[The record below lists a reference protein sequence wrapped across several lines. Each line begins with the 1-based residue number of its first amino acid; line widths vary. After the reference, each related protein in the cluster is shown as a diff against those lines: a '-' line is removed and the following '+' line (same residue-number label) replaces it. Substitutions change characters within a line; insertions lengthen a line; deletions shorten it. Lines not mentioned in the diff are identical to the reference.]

1 MWHFLLNFRP
11 AQTCSVVDPPLG
23 ASGDKGWK
31 LANFYV
37 LFASSNNI
45 YVRAPPFTLYIQI
58 RSKRDFLPSDQAF
71 NVLLPCKVL
80 LRCMVGCMESHLKRE
95 GVIWKSDWGPWFVFR
110 FAIPARRYPH
120 IFPTSILTNVSIY
133 FLKVEGNSSQIILPK
148 NIFQTLTNMSAFV
161 FLSCS
166 YCANK
171 IRPG

>member
-120 IFPTSILTNVSIY
+120 IFPTSILTNVSIFFLNRPLLGGREFVTNHIAKEHFPNSDKY
-133 FLKVEGNSSQIILPK
+133 ECICFLKL
-148 NIFQTLTNMSAFV
+148 FV
-161 FLSCS
+161 LC
-166 YCANK
+166 K
-171 IRPG
+171 